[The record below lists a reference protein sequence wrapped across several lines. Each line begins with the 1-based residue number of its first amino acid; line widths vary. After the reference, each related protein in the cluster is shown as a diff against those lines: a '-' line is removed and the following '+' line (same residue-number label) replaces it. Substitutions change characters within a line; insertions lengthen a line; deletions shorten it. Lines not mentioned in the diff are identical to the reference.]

1 MSAGAR
7 LPGTPE
13 PMHRLG
19 DAGSLRI
26 ACDTWGDLSSPWVL
40 LLHGGGQTRHA
51 WKGTGRSLAQ
61 AGYRVAAFDAR
72 GHGDSDWAGNGDYSY
87 HAMAFDLQRVVH
99 ALGAQRPAIVGAS
112 LGGGTALVAL
122 GEGLLE
128 ASALVLVDVAPHIER
143 AGVGRI
149 REFMNQ
155 SPEGFD
161 SLQSVADAIASYQ
174 PHRARPKRLEG
185 IAKNVRL
192 GVDGR
197 YRWHWD
203 PAYRASHIDL
213 HHRRDLLSDCA
224 RRITVPTLLV
234 RGLLSDLLSEEG
246 ARDFLDLCPHSEY
259 VRVSDAA
266 HMVVGDRND
275 IFARSVADF
284 LARTVPV
291 AAT

>member
-1 MSAGAR
+1 MSAGSR

-19 DAGSLRI
+19 DAGSLHI
-26 ACDTWGDLSSPWVL
+26 ACDTWGDVGSPWVL

-61 AGYRVAAFDAR
+61 AGYRVAAFDTR
-72 GHGDSDWAGNGDYSY
+72 GHGDSDWADDGDYSY
-87 HAMAFDLQRVVH
+87 HALALDLQRVVQ
-99 ALGAQRPAIVGAS
+99 ALGAVRPAIVGAS

-122 GEGLLE
+122 AQGLVE

-149 REFMNQ
+149 REFMSQ
-155 SPEGFD
+155 SPQGFD

-192 GVDGR
+192 GADGR

-213 HHRRDLLSDCA
+213 HRRRDLLSDCA
-224 RRITVPTLLV
+224 RRIAVPTLLV

-246 ARDFLDLCPHSEY
+246 ARDFLGLCPHSEY
-259 VRVSDAA
+259 VRVDDAA

-275 IFARSVADF
+275 IFARSVAEF

-291 AAT
+291 ATP